1 GLNAHTRLLEK
12 MASMFL
18 PPAVAILAQVQTALK
33 QTAVSGA
40 FCLGLS
46 DICPSR
52 ETMSR
57 ATPI

>member
-1 GLNAHTRLLEK
+1 VNGRYQGT
-12 MASMFL
+12 
-18 PPAVAILAQVQTALK
+18 LAKV
-33 QTAVSGA
+33 GG
-40 FCLGLS
+40 CLGLS